1 MGAGV
6 GLEALGPSVILM
18 TINFIIISIAGGWLD
33 SSHPLLDG
41 RFCAQ
46 REDWRRGAGG
56 GPLPE
61 PSLSQRNSHSSLLTP
76 GTVRDLEHRDPV
88 KASPLGAPKA

>member
-56 GPLPE
+56 GS
-61 PSLSQRNSHSSLLTP
+61 PSRAFSQSEEFSQLSAHSRHSL
-76 GTVRDLEHRDPV
+76 GSG
-88 KASPLGAPKA
+88 AS